1 MTDKKPVVRAY
12 RRLTPAQWSQIVA
25 LWEFGEATIEDLA
38 SAYEVSKTAIKKGL
52 KNRGSIKGCRAHEV
66 GNAVAEQAK
75 TDAAARVE
83 KITKMKEKYLGWSDL
98 LGKLTMKEV
107 GDAVKDG
114 VPLEQKKNNLVA
126 LNKAVANISKL
137 RDENFHLFGL
147 YDDNPD
153 DEELPELIVG
163 EYTAEELDKIRTNF
177 DEIEDELREALGDD
191 DDDPD
196 DDLDDEDEDTG
207 KALVLPFEEED
218 E

>member
-1 MTDKKPVVRAY
+1 MTDKKTSEKAY

-25 LWEFGEATIEDLA
+25 LWEFGEATAEDLA
-38 SAYEVSKTAIKKGL
+38 KAFEVSVTAIRKGL
-52 KNRGSIKGCRAHEV
+52 KTRGSVKGSRAHEV
-66 GNAVAEQAK
+66 GNAVAEAAK
-75 TDAAARVE
+75 TEAAARVE

-114 VPLEQKKNNLVA
+114 VPLEQKKNNLIA

-147 YDDNPD
+147 YDENPD

-177 DEIEDELREALGDD
+177 DDIEEELREALGEDDEEDGEDD
-191 DDDPD
+191 DDA
-196 DDLDDEDEDTG
+196 G
-207 KALVLPFEEED
+207 KALVLPFEEDED
-218 E
+218 